1 MMKLNEHNLSLKA
14 DIDAE
19 YEEYCEMEAEGRFET
34 AEELLE
40 GMDAW
45 MKEENE

>member
-1 MMKLNEHNLSLKA
+1 MWIRTLCRICKVVGYDSNEVDEILSW
-14 DIDAE
+14 
-19 YEEYCEMEAEGRFET
+19 